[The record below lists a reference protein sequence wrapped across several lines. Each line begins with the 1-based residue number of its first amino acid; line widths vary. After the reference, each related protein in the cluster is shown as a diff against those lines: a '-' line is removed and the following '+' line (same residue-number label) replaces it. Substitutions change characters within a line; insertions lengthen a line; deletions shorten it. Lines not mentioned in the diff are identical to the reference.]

1 MALPINIE
9 DLIRRK
15 VVENARVEYK
25 KDWNPQPI
33 LHTICVF
40 ANDIENW
47 GGGYIII
54 GIEEENGMPVFPIT
68 GLDKSSVDRINKE
81 LLEKCNLIEPRYLPV
96 AEQTQ
101 FDGKEIMVI

>member
-33 LHTICVF
+33 LHTICAF

-68 GLDKSSVDRINKE
+68 GLDK
-81 LLEKCNLIEPRYLPV
+81 LIIRSQKHQCSQNEHRCQYALQHHFLGFCF
-96 AEQTQ
+96 AR
-101 FDGKEIMVI
+101 

>member
-54 GIEEENGMPVFPIT
+54 GIEEENGMPVFP
-68 GLDKSSVDRINKE
+68 
-81 LLEKCNLIEPRYLPV
+81 
-96 AEQTQ
+96 
-101 FDGKEIMVI
+101 